1 LIGATRNRSS
11 AFLCV
16 RAASGLAF
24 PVDKSNCQDA
34 HLGGALFAG
43 VSLPN
48 RDSFTA
54 LSQGWVT
61 TMTEQPE
68 RIVCAVATINGFAM
82 PIRASQAPASA
93 SQLYSDDP
101 YRQFLRLWL
110 ASVRLLHGQFFLM

>member
-1 LIGATRNRSS
+1 
-11 AFLCV
+11 
-16 RAASGLAF
+16 
-24 PVDKSNCQDA
+24 VDKSGCQDA
-34 HLGGALFAG
+34 HLGGARFAG

-61 TMTEQPE
+61 TMTEQSK
-68 RIVCAVATINGFAM
+68 RIACAVATANGFAM
-82 PIRASQAPASA
+82 PIRASQTPAGA
-93 SQLYSDDP
+93 SQLCSEDP